1 MVYKYHQKWR
11 ELRDRRGQDSASDV
25 WDICDLPEEEK
36 KLVKNMRKSR
46 PIIPYT
52 LEVECTSYWGNF
64 EREFLGY
71 AIGILDDVQMH
82 IDHSEE
88 ERTMFWKEVFGR
100 ESISFKE
107 AYESYELYKDYLL
120 ETFQECDDWEQ
131 LTFYTIDWDIMHK
144 NGSNVLKIQLAKPL
158 SREWEEIIIPRMRA
172 FFNKKIY
179 KYLNPEDDIISITL
193 CDRKGNV
200 IKEY

>member
-11 ELRDRRGQDSASDV
+11 DTHPVDSSVYDVYDLNPEQKKQVYSMRRS
-25 WDICDLPEEEK
+25 K
-36 KLVKNMRKSR
+36 

-71 AIGILDDVQMH
+71 SIGILDDVQMG
-82 IDHSEE
+82 IDHSDE
-88 ERTMFWKEVFGR
+88 ERTMFWKEVFNKAPMNFGSAF
-100 ESISFKE
+100 EG
-107 AYESYELYKDYLL
+107 YELYRDYLL
-120 ETFQECDDWEQ
+120 ETFQDCDDWEQ
-131 LTFYTIDWDIMHK
+131 LTFYTIDWDIYHK

-172 FFNKKIY
+172 FFSKKIY
-179 KYLNPEDDIISITL
+179 EYLKPEDNIISITL
-193 CDRKGNV
+193 CDRKGEV
-200 IKEY
+200 VKEY

>member
-11 ELRDRRGQDSASDV
+11 DQHPEDSSV
-25 WDICDLPEEEK
+25 CDTYDLTPEEK
-36 KLVKNMRKSR
+36 KLVFNMRKSK

-71 AIGILDDVQMH
+71 TIGILDDVQMC
-82 IDHSEE
+82 IDHSDE
-88 ERTMFWKEVFGR
+88 ERAMFWKEVF
-100 ESISFKE
+100 SKE
-107 AYESYELYKDYLL
+107 AIDFEEASENYELYRDYLL

-131 LTFYTIDWDIMHK
+131 LTFYTIDWNIYHK

-158 SREWEEIIIPRMRA
+158 SRELEELIIPRMKA
-172 FFNKKIY
+172 FFDKKIY
-179 KYLNPEDDIISITL
+179 EYLKPEDELISITL
-193 CDRKGNV
+193 CDRKGYV
-200 IKEY
+200 VKEY

>member
-11 ELRDRRGQDSASDV
+11 DQHPEDSSVYDTY
-25 WDICDLPEEEK
+25 DLTPEEK
-36 KLVKNMRKSR
+36 KQVFNMRKSK

-52 LEVECTSYWGNF
+52 LEVECSSYWGNF

-71 AIGILDDVQMH
+71 AIGILDDVQMG
-82 IDHSEE
+82 IDHSDE
-88 ERTMFWKEVFGR
+88 ERALFWKEVF
-100 ESISFKE
+100 SKE
-107 AYESYELYKDYLL
+107 AIDFEEASESYELYRDYLL

-131 LTFYTIDWDIMHK
+131 LTFYTIDWDILHK

-172 FFNKKIY
+172 FFDKKIY
-179 KYLNPEDDIISITL
+179 EYLKEDDELISITL
-193 CDRKGNV
+193 CDRKGYV
-200 IKEY
+200 VKEY

>member
-11 ELRDRRGQDSASDV
+11 DEHPENSSV
-25 WDICDLPEEEK
+25 WDTCDLTPEEK
-36 KLVKNMRKSR
+36 KLVFNMRNSN

-52 LEVECTSYWGNF
+52 LEVECSSYWGNF

-71 AIGILDDVQMH
+71 AIGVLDDAQMS
-82 IDHSEE
+82 IDHSDE
-88 ERTMFWKEVFGR
+88 ERALFWKEVF
-100 ESISFKE
+100 SKE
-107 AYESYELYKDYLL
+107 TIDFEEASETYELYRDYLL

-131 LTFYTIDWDIMHK
+131 LTFYSIDWDILHK

-172 FFNKKIY
+172 FFDKKIY
-179 KYLNPEDDIISITL
+179 EYLEEDDELISITL
-193 CDRKGNV
+193 CDRSGDV
-200 IKEY
+200 VKEY

>member
-11 ELRDRRGQDSASDV
+11 DLRGQDSDV
-25 WDICDLPEEEK
+25 WDVCDLPEEEK
-36 KLVKNMRKSR
+36 KLVYNMRKSK

-71 AIGILDDVQMH
+71 AIGILDDVQMR

-88 ERTMFWKEVFGR
+88 ERALFWKEVF
-100 ESISFKE
+100 SKE
-107 AYESYELYKDYLL
+107 AIDFEEAFESYELYRDYLL
-120 ETFQECDDWEQ
+120 ETFQDCDDWEQ
-131 LTFYTIDWDIMHK
+131 LTFYTIDWDILHK

-158 SREWEEIIIPRMRA
+158 SRELEEIIIPRMRA
-172 FFNKKIY
+172 FFTKKIY
-179 KYLNPEDDIISITL
+179 EYLKPEDDIISITL
-193 CDRKGNV
+193 CDRKGYV
-200 IKEY
+200 VKEY

>member
-11 ELRDRRGQDSASDV
+11 DQHPKDSSVFDTY
-25 WDICDLPEEEK
+25 DLMPEEK
-36 KLVKNMRKSR
+36 KLVFNMRRSK
-46 PIIPYT
+46 PTIPYT
-52 LEVECTSYWGNF
+52 LEVECSSYWGNF

-88 ERTMFWKEVFGR
+88 ERAMFWKEVFGK
-100 ESISFKE
+100 EAISFRE
-107 AYESYELYKDYLL
+107 ASESYELYRDFLL

-131 LTFYTIDWDIMHK
+131 LSFYTIDWDIMYK

-158 SREWEEIIIPRMRA
+158 SRELEEIIIPRMRA
-172 FFNKKIY
+172 FFDKKIY
-179 KYLNPEDDIISITL
+179 EFLKEDDKLISITL
-193 CDRKGNV
+193 CDRKGEV
-200 IKEY
+200 VKEY